1 MDEKQ
6 AINILQQ
13 IKKENERKIDIVHNN
28 MANME
33 VRWTENDVKVMNDI
47 AYKCALE
54 NRAIEIIINT
64 LISKSYIDIS
74 ALVGTIDEK
83 ETLQYVEGILE
94 RHANGV
100 SSIYT
105 NQENEAFKSL
115 MNIIINKTK
124 RIQDL
129 EMLIAIANRDKQS
142 AGSIVEHATDENIKL
157 KGIINLMAD
166 DLVDYWADVQKAYSD
181 SVTDDVPKT
190 IEGIKEFYED
200 QYKREKGEIDGE

>member
-1 MDEKQ
+1 MDKKQ
-6 AINILQQ
+6 AMNILQQ

-124 RIQDL
+124 KIQDL

-190 IEGIKEFYED
+190 IEGIKKFYED
-200 QYKREKGEIDGE
+200 QYKREKGEIDE